1 MIPDK
6 YPTDTHRMSQEKKKE
21 KDKEHERDDGLLCT

>member
-6 YPTDTHRMSQEKKKE
+6 YPTDTHRVSQERKRKE
-21 KDKEHERDDGLLCT
+21 KKHERDDGLLCT